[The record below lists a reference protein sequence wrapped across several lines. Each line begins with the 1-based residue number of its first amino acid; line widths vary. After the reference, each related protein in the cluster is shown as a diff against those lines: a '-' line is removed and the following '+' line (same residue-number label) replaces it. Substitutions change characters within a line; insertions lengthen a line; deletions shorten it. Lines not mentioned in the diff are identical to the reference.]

1 MELKNFSYTI
11 EKAIGVISEHGNTRK
26 ELNLVSYNGA
36 PARYDL
42 RSWDRT
48 PGQAPKMYKGLT
60 LTEEE
65 ATLLFQ
71 LLKKEL
77 QI

>member
-1 MELKNFSYTI
+1 MEKTI
-11 EKAIGVISEHGNTRK
+11 GTISEHGNTRK
-26 ELNLVSYNGA
+26 ELNLNSYTGA

-48 PGQAPKMYKGLT
+48 PGQPPKMYKGLT

-65 ATLLFQ
+65 ARLLLD
-71 LLKKEL
+71 LLSKEL